1 MGSGA
6 LSVHLQGETKP
17 SYLPSPFL
25 PLLPSARMY
34 KSQKFTCVEN
44 GFRTDSVGRLGSP
57 GGPLVKNLPANAGDM
72 GSIPDQARSYL
83 PRSN

>member
-17 SYLPSPFL
+17 SSLPSPFL

-44 GFRTDSVGRLGSP
+44 GFRTDSMGRLGFP

-72 GSIPDQARSYL
+72 GSSTDPGIFHRPQID
-83 PRSN
+83 